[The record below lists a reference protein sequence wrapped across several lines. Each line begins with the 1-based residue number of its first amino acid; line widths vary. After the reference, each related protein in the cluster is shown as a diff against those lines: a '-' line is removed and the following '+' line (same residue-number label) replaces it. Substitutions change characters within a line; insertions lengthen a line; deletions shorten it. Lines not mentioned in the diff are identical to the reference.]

1 MIRIVV
7 VGIAALLFCCKR
19 NVEKAK
25 PTIEPISESIY
36 ASGIVK
42 SKNQYEAFVTVTGIV
57 NQVFLEDGDSVKRGT
72 PILSI
77 SNETQRFNKENAK
90 LAAEFSDL
98 RANSG
103 KLNEAKA
110 QIALSKEKVG
120 NDSLMFLR
128 QKALWLHQIGTKVE
142 LEQRELAYENSKT
155 AYYSSIIRYKDLQRQ
170 LEFSSS
176 QAKKNLSIS
185 SKIESDFILKSE
197 IDGVVYAINK
207 YKGEIV
213 GPQTSLAT
221 IGEAK
226 KFVLEMQVD
235 EYDILKVRK
244 GLPVVVALDSYQ
256 GAVYNALITKI
267 YPIMNKSNKTF
278 KVEAEF
284 VVPPPILYPNI
295 SFEAN
300 IVLDSKPSAL
310 LIPRSYL
317 WNDSLVTKSNGEKVA
332 VKTGLKDYQKV
343 EITSGLTKEDELVK
357 PGE

>member
-1 MIRIVV
+1 MMRIVV
-7 VGIAALLFCCKR
+7 VGIAALLMCCKS
-19 NVEKAK
+19 NVEKTK

-36 ASGIVK
+36 ASGMIK

-57 NQVFLEDGDSVKRGT
+57 NHVFLEDGDTVKRGT

-90 LAAEFSDL
+90 LAADFSDL

-110 QIALSKEKVG
+110 QIALAKDKVT
-120 NDSLMFLR
+120 NDSLNFLR
-128 QKALWLHQIGTKVE
+128 QKALWQQNIGTKVE

-155 AYYSSIIRYKDLQRQ
+155 AYYTSIINYKDLQRQ

-185 SKIESDFILKSE
+185 SKLENDFILKSQ
-197 IDGVVYAINK
+197 IDGIVYAINK

-235 EYDILKVRK
+235 EYDILKIRR
-244 GLPVVVALDSYQ
+244 GLPVVVALDSYK
-256 GAVYNALITKI
+256 GKAFDAVITKI

-278 KVEAEF
+278 KLEAEF
-284 VVPPPILYPNI
+284 VTEPPLLYPNI

-310 LIPRSYL
+310 LIPHSYL
-317 WNDSLVTKSNGEKVA
+317 WNDSLVTKSNGEKIR
-332 VKTGLKDYQKV
+332 VKTGLKDYKKV
-343 EITSGLTKEDELVK
+343 EIVAGLTKEDELVK
-357 PGE
+357 QGE